1 MNHDSTL
8 LTYFLKLQFRKYK
21 YVSDTLVTIV
31 FDHRSE
37 SMIDTKY
44 DIAIGYTEF
53 MQRKAPQKCFITS
66 LKYGQ
71 NCVH

>member
-1 MNHDSTL
+1 M
-8 LTYFLKLQFRKYK
+8 LKVQFRKYK
-21 YVSDTLVTIV
+21 YVSDTLVTTV

-44 DIAIGYTEF
+44 DIAIGYIEF

-71 NCVH
+71 NCVY